1 VTTADVKGPEVG
13 RRPGGPSAKTFHRAG
28 SPNHQNDSKENPRVE
43 RLGVGSERPG
53 RDELG
58 GAR

>member
-1 VTTADVKGPEVG
+1 VITADVQGPEVG

-43 RLGVGSERPG
+43 RPDVGSERPG